1 MNDVKNSYGNYGF
14 HTTANAIFG
23 QWVQATRALSHD
35 DMEEIFDHFGEK
47 IEAMMEK
54 TGTPLKTQELIQQF
68 KLTLKILV
76 GNRGIA
82 LHGYLS
88 NPDLLR

>member
-1 MNDVKNSYGNYGF
+1 MNDSNNTYGSYAF
-14 HTTANAIFG
+14 QATANVTFA

-35 DMEEIFDHFGEK
+35 DMEEIFDHFGERLLN
-47 IEAMMEK
+47 ISEK
-54 TGTPLKTQELIQQF
+54 SGGSPSTQELIQQF

-82 LHGYLS
+82 MHGYLS

>member
-1 MNDVKNSYGNYGF
+1 MHDVNNTYHFPAS
-14 HTTANAIFG
+14 ANATFL

-35 DMEEIFDHFGEK
+35 DMEEIFDHFGQK
-47 IEAMMEK
+47 ITALAEK
-54 TGTPLKTQELIQQF
+54 TGAQLNTNELIHQF
-68 KLTLKILV
+68 KLTLKSLI

-82 LHGYLS
+82 MHGYLS

>member
-1 MNDVKNSYGNYGF
+1 MSDVKNPYGSF
-14 HTTANAIFG
+14 HFQATANATFA

-35 DMEEIFDHFGEK
+35 DMEEIFDHFGER
-47 IEAMMEK
+47 ILAISEK
-54 TGTPLKTQELIQQF
+54 SGTAANTQELIQQF
-68 KLTLKILV
+68 KMTLKILV

-82 LHGYLS
+82 MHGYLS